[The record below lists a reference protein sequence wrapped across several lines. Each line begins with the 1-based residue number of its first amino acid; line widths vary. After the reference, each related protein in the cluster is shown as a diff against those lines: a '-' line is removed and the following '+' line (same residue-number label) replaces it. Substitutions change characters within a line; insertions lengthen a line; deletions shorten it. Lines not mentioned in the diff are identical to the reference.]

1 VATAK
6 TKKKKR
12 HIGGRYPF
20 EVTAEVIKKVEGFAS
35 RGLHKYQIARSLGI
49 HRATWAKYFRRDKRL
64 REAYKNGRAKGIA
77 QVANK
82 LFEAATRSN
91 KASVEAMKFYLK
103 TVGKWYEASAPDK
116 KKDENDGG
124 RNNVYLVM
132 PDNGRQNKT
141 N

>member
-12 HIGGRYPF
+12 HVGGRYPF
-20 EVTAEVIKKVEGFAS
+20 EVTDKVLEQVESGAAC
-35 RGLHKYQIARSLGI
+35 GLHKYQIARALGI
-49 HRATWAKYFRRDKRL
+49 HRATWAKYFRKTKKL
-64 REAYKNGRAKGIA
+64 QEAFKNGRARGIA
-77 QVANK
+77 KVANK
-82 LFEAATRSN
+82 LFEAATRKD

-103 TVGKWYEASAPDK
+103 TVGKWYEASPPDK
-116 KKDENDGG
+116 KKDDNDGG